1 MIVILRNKRWIQL
14 NLSVTNSPFTEG
26 QAAQINELIQT
37 LTPEQKVWL
46 SGYLVANQQLT
57 SNGTVPSQTGSS
69 STNANGLTEGT
80 EDLPT
85 KRACHHAGETS
96 NYTFI
101 WFRNRKCTRVS

>member
-1 MIVILRNKRWIQL
+1 MLQIVLLQKDKR
-14 NLSVTNSPFTEG
+14 
-26 QAAQINELIQT
+26 QINELIQT

-80 EDLPT
+80 EAMLQQNEPVIT
-85 KRACHHAGETS
+85 PEKRAITLYMVPKQEMHKG
-96 NYTFI
+96 
-101 WFRNRKCTRVS
+101 

>member
-80 EDLPT
+80 EAIN
-85 KRACHHAGETS
+85 KTS
-96 NYTFI
+96 LSSRR
-101 WFRNRKCTRVS
+101 RNEQLHFYMVPKQEMHKG

>member
-46 SGYLVANQQLT
+46 SGIL
-57 SNGTVPSQTGSS
+57 S
-69 STNANGLTEGT
+69 
-80 EDLPT
+80 
-85 KRACHHAGETS
+85 C
-96 NYTFI
+96 
-101 WFRNRKCTRVS
+101 